1 MAFNI
6 EVVPNQAG
14 KPAILL
20 RHAWREGRRIRK
32 KTIAN
37 LSKLPPHVVEGFR
50 TVLKGGFAVSDLS
63 ELFRIERSLDHGN
76 VAAVLGTARRLG
88 LERILHR
95 TPSHMRNLALAA
107 IIARVIAPA
116 SRLATARRLS
126 PETTS
131 SSLATLLQLGPVS
144 GNELLDMLDWL
155 LKRQRWIE
163 RSLANRHLEGAT
175 LILYDV
181 TSSYLEGQSCPLAAF
196 GHNRDGKKGKKQIVF
211 GLLCASDG
219 CPVAVELFPG
229 NTGDPTTVGPQVAR
243 IQSRFGISRIAL
255 VGDRGM
261 MTTARIRNDL
271 EPAGL
276 DWISALKATDL
287 RKLAKPS
294 ARQPGDGQQAQPAL
308 APDTPVPDAVAEI
321 SSPDFPGERL
331 MVCLNPRLREERRR
345 KREELLQAT
354 GQTLERIA
362 ASVRAAT
369 LSGKAEIG
377 RRVGRGAHRRKVEK
391 HFDITIDDTSM
402 SWARRHEKIAAEARF
417 DGICIIRTSLGDIE
431 PDAAVAAYKSLSR
444 VERAFRVAKSN
455 LRVRPVYVCT
465 EDHVRGHVFLC
476 MLSYYVE
483 WHMRQRL
490 APLLFEDD
498 DRPAARAGR
507 KTPVEK
513 ARVSPSA
520 KRKTDTKRTP
530 DGFPVHSF
538 ETLLDDLSGVVL
550 NKVRLPE
557 QPESEVAIVT
567 RPTRLQARAFE
578 LLDVNPSRSVPIRVT
593 G

>member
-6 EVVPNQAG
+6 ETVPNQAG

-20 RHAWREGRRIRK
+20 RQAWREGKRIRK

-50 TVLKGGFAVSDLS
+50 TVLKGGVAVSDLS
-63 ELFRIERSLDHGN
+63 ELLRIERSLDHGN
-76 VAAVLGTARRLG
+76 VAAVLGTARRIG

-95 TPSHMRNLALAA
+95 APSRVRSLALAA
-107 IIARVIAPA
+107 IVARVIAPA
-116 SRLATARRLS
+116 SKLATARRLS
-126 PETTS
+126 PETAT
-131 SSLATLLQLGPVS
+131 SSLATLLKLGSVR

-163 RSLANRHLEGAT
+163 RSLAHRHLRDAT

-181 TSSYLEGQSCPLAAF
+181 TSSYLEGQCCPLAAF
-196 GHNRDGKKGKKQIVF
+196 GHNRDGKKQIVF

-219 CPVAVELFPG
+219 CPIAVELFPG
-229 NTGDPTTVGPQVAR
+229 NTGDPTTLGPQVAR
-243 IQSRFGISRIAL
+243 IQDRFGISRIAL

-261 MTTARIRNDL
+261 ITTARIRNDL

-276 DWISALKATDL
+276 DWISALKAIDL
-287 RKLAKPS
+287 KKLAKSP
-294 ARQPGDGQQAQPAL
+294 AREPGEEKPARPAL
-308 APDTPVPDAVAEI
+308 APDTPVPDKVAEI
-321 SSPDFPGERL
+321 TSPDFPGERL
-331 MVCLNPRLREERRR
+331 LVCLNPRLREERRR
-345 KREELLQAT
+345 KREELLVAT
-354 GQTLERIA
+354 EETLERIA
-362 ASVRAAT
+362 ASVRAKT
-369 LSGKAEIG
+369 LSGKADIG
-377 RRVGRGAHRRKVEK
+377 RRVGREANRRKVEK
-391 HFDITIDDTSM
+391 HFEITIDDTSM
-402 SWARRHEKIAAEARF
+402 SWVRRHEKIAAEARF
-417 DGICIIRTSLGDIE
+417 DGVCVIRTSLEDIE
-431 PDAAVAAYKSLSR
+431 PDAAVAAYKSLSA
-444 VERAFRVAKSN
+444 VERAFRTAKSH
-455 LRVRPVYVCT
+455 LKVRPVYVYS

-476 MLSYYVE
+476 MLAYYVQ

-490 APLLFEDD
+490 APLLFDDD
-498 DRPAARAGR
+498 DRSADRAGR

-513 ARVSPSA
+513 AGVSPSA

-538 ETLLDDLSGVVL
+538 ETLLDDLSSVVL
-550 NKVRLPE
+550 NKVRLPG
-557 QPESEVAIVT
+557 QPESELAIVT

-578 LLDVNPSRSVPIRVT
+578 LLDVNPSRSVPIKVT